1 MRKST
6 CVCLPLPADLSEEEQ
21 REDGLVRGAL
31 RRAQVAAELL
41 HDGVDLGR
49 RLSRHDGGRAL
60 GDARLTLKST
70 SRESV
75 KVNRRR
81 GV

>member
-1 MRKST
+1 
-6 CVCLPLPADLSEEEQ
+6 
-21 REDGLVRGAL
+21 VRGAL